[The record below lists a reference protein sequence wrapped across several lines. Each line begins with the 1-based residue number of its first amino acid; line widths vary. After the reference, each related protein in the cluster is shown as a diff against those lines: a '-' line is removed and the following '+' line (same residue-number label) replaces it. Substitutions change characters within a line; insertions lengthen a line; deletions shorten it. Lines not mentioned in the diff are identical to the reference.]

1 MGYNY
6 TVAGVD
12 SVIARFLE
20 VPEVAHEALG
30 NALEDGLRDI
40 QYSAGDFVA
49 VDTGNGRATLLDP
62 AAVKVDRE
70 TLRGEFGLITPE
82 LRKRAWYLSFVEWG
96 TKAYPAGGKRIS
108 GMYRGRFRFRKV
120 ARTVPARP
128 AKPFMKPALDVNI
141 GRLRDLHTKAIKGA
155 IDVGW
160 KRGVGKIVGFVVK

>member
-82 LRKRAWYLSFVEWG
+82 LCLLSSGELRRTPLAASASRAC
-96 TKAYPAGGKRIS
+96 TAGASASARS
-108 GMYRGRFRFRKV
+108 RAPFRRGRQS
-120 ARTVPARP
+120 
-128 AKPFMKPALDVNI
+128 
-141 GRLRDLHTKAIKGA
+141 RL
-155 IDVGW
+155 
-160 KRGVGKIVGFVVK
+160 